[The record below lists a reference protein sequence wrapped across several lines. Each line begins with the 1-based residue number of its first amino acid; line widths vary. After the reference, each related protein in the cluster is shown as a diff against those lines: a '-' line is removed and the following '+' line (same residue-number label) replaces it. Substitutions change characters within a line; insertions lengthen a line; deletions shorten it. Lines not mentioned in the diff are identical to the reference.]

1 MYRVL
6 DATSSCYS
14 TTKSSSSF
22 CDSSTQPGKSF
33 VSILN
38 RSRLKEVIQH
48 LQVDHQHLDD
58 NDYASLLRKCIEFKA
73 LTEGRDLHTLI
84 SKGEYGQSSYLCNLL
99 TQLYGKCGHLHAA
112 RGIFDSLGERRN
124 VYSWNI
130 MITAY
135 AQNGRL
141 EEAKEIF
148 DRSPQRTMVTY
159 NAMVTAYSQN
169 GHLQRAKALFDGMEQ
184 RDIVSWNAMLA
195 AYAQSGHD
203 TQTVD
208 LFKSMDIDG
217 VTPNHVS
224 LISALDACGR
234 VGELR
239 LADALYDAALTLGCT
254 GDYKVCTALV
264 NAYGRCGSP
273 GDAKRIFDSLEMAS
287 KSDEIAAWNALLCAY
302 LVGENLSDA
311 KSLFDFMPARDHISW
326 NIMMVAFG
334 RSGFHRQALDCFRL
348 MDLNGIAPDSAT
360 FANLLDSCPTLED
373 GKTVHACAEESGYA
387 AHLMVATSVVDMYG
401 KCGDV
406 AAARRAFD
414 AMLERDVVAWNA
426 MVAAYSH
433 NGHGHEALEI
443 FRTMDLEGV
452 NPSESTFVSA
462 VDACTAVA
470 DRAVG
475 RLLHGVIVDSGY
487 KLHGKVLNALV
498 TMYGKCGDLVRARAM
513 FDGLS
518 TVDPILWN
526 AMIGACAQFGHM
538 PDALELLREMLQCGA
553 SPTTV
558 TFTSSLVGC
567 SRSGFFEESRELFLA
582 MQDCGLDPN
591 GEHFHCM
598 VDLLCRAGK
607 LREARDLIVSMPFEA
622 DFPAWSALVSAC
634 SVHGDSKLGREVANE
649 VISLVPEDSGLYV
662 CLSKVFS
669 SAGMQ
674 DEVARLEQKRK
685 DLLLKSNQIERENVF
700 LANLLGQMYGKCCGT
715 SDAKRAF
722 DTIDAKNV
730 FSWSSMVMHMGIW
743 KRKAMFDSMSP
754 RNAIAMLAGYA
765 RLVRRSKAFV
775 KDGVSLY
782 VYNPMKSQLV
792 SR

>member
-1 MYRVL
+1 
-6 DATSSCYS
+6 
-14 TTKSSSSF
+14 
-22 CDSSTQPGKSF
+22 
-33 VSILN
+33 
-38 RSRLKEVIQH
+38 
-48 LQVDHQHLDD
+48 
-58 NDYASLLRKCIEFKA
+58 
-73 LTEGRDLHTLI
+73 
-84 SKGEYGQSSYLCNLL
+84 
-99 TQLYGKCGHLHAA
+99 
-112 RGIFDSLGERRN
+112 
-124 VYSWNI
+124 

-239 LADALYDAALTLGCT
+239 LADALYDAALTLG
-254 GDYKVCTALV
+254 
-264 NAYGRCGSP
+264 
-273 GDAKRIFDSLEMAS
+273 
-287 KSDEIAAWNALLCAY
+287 
-302 LVGENLSDA
+302 
-311 KSLFDFMPARDHISW
+311 
-326 NIMMVAFG
+326 
-334 RSGFHRQALDCFRL
+334 
-348 MDLNGIAPDSAT
+348 
-360 FANLLDSCPTLED
+360 
-373 GKTVHACAEESGYA
+373 GYA

-452 NPSESTFVSA
+452 NPSESTFV
-462 VDACTAVA
+462 
-470 DRAVG
+470 
-475 RLLHGVIVDSGY
+475 
-487 KLHGKVLNALV
+487 
-498 TMYGKCGDLVRARAM
+498 
-513 FDGLS
+513 
-518 TVDPILWN
+518 
-526 AMIGACAQFGHM
+526 
-538 PDALELLREMLQCGA
+538 
-553 SPTTV
+553 
-558 TFTSSLVGC
+558 SLVGC

-685 DLLLKSNQIERENVF
+685 DLLLKS
-700 LANLLGQMYGKCCGT
+700 K
-715 SDAKRAF
+715 
-722 DTIDAKNV
+722 
-730 FSWSSMVMHMGIW
+730 
-743 KRKAMFDSMSP
+743 
-754 RNAIAMLAGYA
+754 
-765 RLVRRSKAFV
+765 
-775 KDGVSLY
+775 
-782 VYNPMKSQLV
+782 
-792 SR
+792 